1 MFLLSHSFIIPFPH
15 QQCLFYGVMVIHFQD
30 TSGWT
35 TPCATVRRYPRI
47 QGWHCQVPG
56 LLPNHPSHSTLGL
69 ETYGSGIH
77 KKLSNFHLEW
87 FGRPWSVMNRLGH
100 PHLMWVYHLRSYQK
114 PSFGEKN
121 VEAFNV
127 PGQSDI
133 DHGRWQIKDWNIDMS
148 TIFKMVIFSNGQ
160 SIISFQRHPVAL

>member
-1 MFLLSHSFIIPFPH
+1 MPSLLITSLNSDQNTGIQFRSATLSRKGTGSVCLKNDVPTKSLVYHSIPH

-35 TPCATVRRYPRI
+35 TPFATVRRYPRI

-114 PSFGEKN
+114 PSFGEKMLRLSMCLAN
-121 VEAFNV
+121 L
-127 PGQSDI
+127 
-133 DHGRWQIKDWNIDMS
+133 
-148 TIFKMVIFSNGQ
+148 T
-160 SIISFQRHPVAL
+160 